1 MADAET
7 VIDVVDELGDE
18 EVEVGVALPV
28 RVRRHVD
35 GHPLE
40 TRLEVRAMIE
50 VEAANEVLVRLAV
63 ARVLRDDEPRHGF
76 EQLAFAQEGTPANV
90 GEAERN
96 TPPAT

>member
-1 MADAET
+1 
-7 VIDVVDELGDE
+7 
-18 EVEVGVALPV
+18 
-28 RVRRHVD
+28 
-35 GHPLE
+35 
-40 TRLEVRAMIE
+40 MIE